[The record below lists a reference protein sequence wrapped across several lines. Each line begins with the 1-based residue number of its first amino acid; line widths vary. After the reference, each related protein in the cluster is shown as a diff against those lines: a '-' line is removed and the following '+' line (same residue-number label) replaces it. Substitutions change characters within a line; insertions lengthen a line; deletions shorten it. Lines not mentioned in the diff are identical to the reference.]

1 MISDAE
7 VRRVAAELG
16 TGLQVVDLDYV
27 QSCFLASLY
36 DQTGAAALRFKGG
49 TCLKKCYFSDYRF
62 SQDLDFTATQPL
74 TQNRLKRLLDA
85 TVAAAD
91 RQWQVD
97 FGVRPIKV
105 TVQDDEYGKE
115 SYQVRLYYRGPLS
128 RRGDPQAIRL
138 DVTCQETLAFPES
151 RRQILHG
158 YSDADQLADMLVP
171 CYDVREVI
179 AEKLRALAGQREYA
193 ISRDLF
199 DVDEITRRQSF
210 NVDQLAAALPE
221 KFEAKGLTAEEISL
235 SRLESR
241 RDEFE
246 RDWERN
252 LVNLLPRGMAGDFAG
267 TWARVMEFIETVNR
281 LLAGSTLDVEP

>member
-16 TGLQVVDLDYV
+16 TGLQVADLDYV

-36 DQTGAAALRFKGG
+36 GQNGAAALRFKGG

-97 FGVRPIKV
+97 FGVRPVKV

-151 RRQILHG
+151 RRRILHG

-199 DVDEITRRQSF
+199 DVAEITRRQSF

-221 KFEAKGLTAEEISL
+221 KFETKGLTAEEISL

-252 LVNLLPRGMAGDFAG
+252 LVNLLPRGMAGDFVG
-267 TWARVMEFIETVNR
+267 TWARVMRSEERRV
-281 LLAGSTLDVEP
+281 SK